1 MKRIWSNKYVLIVNA
16 ISIMVAFLTHF
27 PELITLSNPYSADGL
42 SFPGMHWA
50 DVGNEVLFTYL
61 SLLFLFFLNEAVF
74 RFNSD
79 MVSIGWKKVVC
90 SFVLTWVVSN
100 LLGKCFVYLHQHFDV
115 PAIDAMLHHYL
126 HPLRDFL
133 ITCIVTGSCY
143 FFHQNRKSRKM
154 LLENQQLRMENV
166 INQYEALKSQLN
178 PHMLFNSLNTLYL
191 LIRESPDKARHYLE
205 ELSRV
210 MRYTLQDNESH
221 SVTLREEMEFV
232 QSYMY
237 LLQVRYEDNLQFD
250 IRIHPELM
258 SRKLPPMALQLLV
271 ENAVKHNE
279 ISNRRPL
286 TVSVIAEGDTVEV
299 SNPLQPKRGG
309 SAGMGIGHNRKRG
322 KSSFHRYFAFDM
334 KTLIIE
340 DEKAALRNLK
350 AVMQEVDTDFEIVGE
365 VDSIFD
371 GVEWFRTHPMPELV
385 FMDIHLADGSA
396 FDICAQVDITCPIIF
411 TTAYDEYALRA
422 FKVNS
427 VAYLLK
433 PISRTDLQEA
443 MHKLELL
450 GGQVKEEKQPD
461 LSAIIRSLKKEENY
475 KTHFLVPVKGDK
487 LLPVSVEAIQYFYIS
502 NGLVKAVDSEG
513 KEFVFSQS
521 LDELAEQL
529 NPHDFFRANR
539 QFIVSRKAVSDISLW
554 FNGRLAI
561 NLKVPVPEKIIIS
574 KAKASELKDWF

>member
-1 MKRIWSNKYVLIVNA
+1 
-16 ISIMVAFLTHF
+16 
-27 PELITLSNPYSADGL
+27 
-42 SFPGMHWA
+42 
-50 DVGNEVLFTYL
+50 
-61 SLLFLFFLNEAVF
+61 
-74 RFNSD
+74 
-79 MVSIGWKKVVC
+79 
-90 SFVLTWVVSN
+90 
-100 LLGKCFVYLHQHFDV
+100 
-115 PAIDAMLHHYL
+115 
-126 HPLRDFL
+126 
-133 ITCIVTGSCY
+133 
-143 FFHQNRKSRKM
+143 
-154 LLENQQLRMENV
+154 
-166 INQYEALKSQLN
+166 
-178 PHMLFNSLNTLYL
+178 
-191 LIRESPDKARHYLE
+191 
-205 ELSRV
+205 
-210 MRYTLQDNESH
+210 
-221 SVTLREEMEFV
+221 
-232 QSYMY
+232 
-237 LLQVRYEDNLQFD
+237 
-250 IRIHPELM
+250 
-258 SRKLPPMALQLLV
+258 
-271 ENAVKHNE
+271 
-279 ISNRRPL
+279 
-286 TVSVIAEGDTVEV
+286 
-299 SNPLQPKRGG
+299 
-309 SAGMGIGHNRKRG
+309 
-322 KSSFHRYFAFDM
+322 M

-350 AVMQEVDTDFEIVGE
+350 AVMQEVNTDFEIVGE

-450 GGQVKEEKQPD
+450 GGQVKEK
-461 LSAIIRSLKKEENY
+461 NY
-475 KTHFLVPVKGDK
+475 KTHFLMPVKGDK

-502 NGLVKAVDSEG
+502 NGLVKAVDSEE